1 MYKKLANIFSNSLFI
16 LMIFTLVIGSVFG
29 AFLVD
34 GFFDFIGVFDLIS
47 GFNFAFVSF
56 DVEPTTLASAQD
68 TLSTVATSFTDNAD
82 TYNFYA
88 TTTNIDTEVLAWR
101 IGSGLATAGLGGV
114 GTGIGLV
121 FSGLIKG
128 FSRNPSLKDDLFS
141 YAIFGFALTE
151 AIGLFALMM
160 AFMLLYA

>member
-1 MYKKLANIFSNSLFI
+1 MYKKLSNIFFASSILLIVTGIFSVVSVFTAFNGFSVFNSVSDLILNLDNSLI
-16 LMIFTLVIGSVFG
+16 LSIDST
-29 AFLVD
+29 
-34 GFFDFIGVFDLIS
+34 
-47 GFNFAFVSF
+47 
-56 DVEPTTLASAQD
+56 
-68 TLSTVATSFTDNAD
+68 STV
-82 TYNFYA
+82 
-88 TTTNIDTEVLAWR
+88 DTEIVARR

>member
-1 MYKKLANIFSNSLFI
+1 MSKKLVNATLIFLFT
-16 LMIFTLVIGSVFG
+16 MISTITIVSVCFSSVFCG
-29 AFLVD
+29 FLD
-34 GFFDFIGVFDLIS
+34 LNSVFDLS
-47 GFNFAFVSF
+47 LFNTETSMFLEVSEATA
-56 DVEPTTLASAQD
+56 VNTEI
-68 TLSTVATSFTDNAD
+68 VARR
-82 TYNFYA
+82 
-88 TTTNIDTEVLAWR
+88 V
-101 IGSGLATAGLGGV
+101 GSGLATAGLGGV

>member
-1 MYKKLANIFSNSLFI
+1 MYKKLADTFLTSKFIFLIIALTTTSVCGSL
-16 LMIFTLVIGSVFG
+16 LMG
-29 AFLVD
+29 

-47 GFNFAFVSF
+47 NFTFNTFSF
-56 DVEPTTLASAQD
+56 DLEEVEAVQNT
-68 TLSTVATSFTDNAD
+68 
-82 TYNFYA
+82 A
-88 TTTNIDTEVLAWR
+88 TTATVNTEILARR

>member
-1 MYKKLANIFSNSLFI
+1 MYKKLDHTSSSSSSSNL
-16 LMIFTLVIGSVFG
+16 IFTFIAISVCMSILIEIVFN
-29 AFLVD
+29 
-34 GFFDFIGVFDLIS
+34 FIGVNVMM
-47 GFNFAFVSF
+47 FNLDSNFLFSS
-56 DVEPTTLASAQD
+56 VEENT
-68 TLSTVATSFTDNAD
+68 
-82 TYNFYA
+82 
-88 TTTNIDTEVLAWR
+88 IDTEIVARR

>member
-1 MYKKLANIFSNSLFI
+1 MYKKLADTFLTFKFIFLIIALTTISVCGSL
-16 LMIFTLVIGSVFG
+16 LMG
-29 AFLVD
+29 

-47 GFNFAFVSF
+47 NFNFNTFSF
-56 DVEPTTLASAQD
+56 DLEEVEAVQNT
-68 TLSTVATSFTDNAD
+68 
-82 TYNFYA
+82 A
-88 TTTNIDTEVLAWR
+88 TTATVNTEILARR

>member
-1 MYKKLANIFSNSLFI
+1 MYKKLSNSSLPSCFFKTFI
-16 LMIFTLVIGSVFG
+16 
-29 AFLVD
+29 
-34 GFFDFIGVFDLIS
+34 
-47 GFNFAFVSF
+47 FAF
-56 DVEPTTLASAQD
+56 ASICFSLLLGIYFFVPSD
-68 TLSTVATSFTDNAD
+68 FVL
-82 TYNFYA
+82 NFYFDKNSFLFSSLETA
-88 TTTNIDTEVLAWR
+88 PTINTEILAR
-101 IGSGLATAGLGGV
+101 RLGSGLATAGLGGV

>member
-1 MYKKLANIFSNSLFI
+1 MYKKLADLSSSSSIVLISSLAISFTTVFFMMVNSIDFINVFDMIHNLDKNIISFSIEENSNSVNTEI
-16 LMIFTLVIGSVFG
+16 L
-29 AFLVD
+29 AR
-34 GFFDFIGVFDLIS
+34 
-47 GFNFAFVSF
+47 
-56 DVEPTTLASAQD
+56 
-68 TLSTVATSFTDNAD
+68 
-82 TYNFYA
+82 
-88 TTTNIDTEVLAWR
+88 R

>member
-1 MYKKLANIFSNSLFI
+1 MYKKLADNSSFNFFFLISTITFSSVCFSF
-16 LMIFTLVIGSVFG
+16 LMG
-29 AFLVD
+29 
-34 GFFDFIGVFDLIS
+34 GFFDFTSVLDLI
-47 GFNFAFVSF
+47 FVDGKNTF
-56 DVEPTTLASAQD
+56 LLAVSEE
-68 TLSTVATSFTDNAD
+68 VTSVN
-82 TYNFYA
+82 
-88 TTTNIDTEVLAWR
+88 TEILARR

>member
-1 MYKKLANIFSNSLFI
+1 MHKKLLNIIFASTIFMISYITISNVFTTI
-16 LMIFTLVIGSVFG
+16 MISGIYG
-29 AFLVD
+29 
-34 GFFDFIGVFDLIS
+34 FIGVFELI
-47 GFNFAFVSF
+47 
-56 DVEPTTLASAQD
+56 DVLDIT
-68 TLSTVATSFTDNAD
+68 
-82 TYNFYA
+82 NFYF
-88 TTTNIDTEVLAWR
+88 TVDSDSVIDTEILARR

-128 FSRNPSLKDDLFS
+128 FSWNPSLKGDLFS

>member
-1 MYKKLANIFSNSLFI
+1 MYKKLGNNISSSTILASALCFFFTSSIFATKLFENLFNIFTIS
-16 LMIFTLVIGSVFG
+16 
-29 AFLVD
+29 
-34 GFFDFIGVFDLIS
+34 DLIFGLDS
-47 GFNFAFVSF
+47 TVFF
-56 DVEPTTLASAQD
+56 DVEN
-68 TLSTVATSFTDNAD
+68 TSVN
-82 TYNFYA
+82 
-88 TTTNIDTEVLAWR
+88 TEVVAR
-101 IGSGLATAGLGGV
+101 RVGSGLATAGLGGV

>member
-1 MYKKLANIFSNSLFI
+1 MYKKLFDLSSTFKFVF
-16 LMIFTLVIGSVFG
+16 MIVTLVAGCVFST
-29 AFLVD
+29 FLMD
-34 GFFDFIGVFDLIS
+34 RFFDFIGVFDLIS
-47 GFNFAFVSF
+47 NFNFAFVSF
-56 DVEPTTLASAQD
+56 DVESADIASNQGQEVLTT
-68 TLSTVATSFTDNAD
+68 FTDSD
-82 TYNFYA
+82 TTYNFYA
-88 TTTNIDTEVLAWR
+88 TTTDIDTEVLARR

>member
-1 MYKKLANIFSNSLFI
+1 MYKKLFLIPNFSFNFIVSLIVTTVVAFGCISFIIFSFFDI
-16 LMIFTLVIGSVFG
+16 TSVF
-29 AFLVD
+29 AMNFNLVNSSI
-34 GFFDFIGVFDLIS
+34 FFSLEENSV
-47 GFNFAFVSF
+47 
-56 DVEPTTLASAQD
+56 
-68 TLSTVATSFTDNAD
+68 
-82 TYNFYA
+82 
-88 TTTNIDTEVLAWR
+88 IDTEIVARR

>member
-1 MYKKLANIFSNSLFI
+1 MYKKLSTNPLFI
-16 LMIFTLVIGSVFG
+16 FTFMISALFTIFFCGRIELDILTDVSSVFDMICN
-29 AFLVD
+29 FNNFS
-34 GFFDFIGVFDLIS
+34 FFFSVEDL
-47 GFNFAFVSF
+47 
-56 DVEPTTLASAQD
+56 
-68 TLSTVATSFTDNAD
+68 
-82 TYNFYA
+82 
-88 TTTNIDTEVLAWR
+88 IDTEIVARR

>member
-1 MYKKLANIFSNSLFI
+1 MCKKLADIFFSIKFVFMISALVASSVCSTV
-16 LMIFTLVIGSVFG
+16 LMG
-29 AFLVD
+29 

-47 GFNFAFVSF
+47 SFIFNSISF
-56 DVEPTTLASAQD
+56 DIVEEIEAN
-68 TLSTVATSFTDNAD
+68 TVAAVN
-82 TYNFYA
+82 
-88 TTTNIDTEVLAWR
+88 TEILARR